1 MEPTRVK
8 HLSGALLYGGSWPY
22 PQTLNQAGKANQDQS
37 LQIISN
43 IPKLRQKILLP
54 GANFYKT
61 FYGRSLRN
69 FVISQSVCFWQAFQ
83 PSLLFACKAR
93 SLVQTGARERFF
105 SLGQTPVR
113 SHKHQTGL
121 QRLANNKYS
130 SFLRTFV
137 HYGRK
142 KFHNFDTWAQCY
154 KTFQVSIFTYI
165 CNKLGCLSQTGMS
178 SLV

>member
-22 PQTLNQAGKANQDQS
+22 PQTLNQARKTNQDQA

-69 FVISQSVCFWQAFQ
+69 FVLSQSVCFWQAFQ
-83 PSLLFACKAR
+83 TSLLFASKAT
-93 SLVQTGARERFF
+93 SLIQCGARERFF
-105 SLGQTPVR
+105 TLEQTPGLT
-113 SHKHQTGL
+113 HKHQT
-121 QRLANNKYS
+121 RLRRLVNNKYS

-142 KFHNFDTWAQCY
+142 KFHNSDTWAQCY
-154 KTFQVSIFTYI
+154 KNFQVSIFTIY
-165 CNKLGCLSQTGMS
+165 
-178 SLV
+178 